1 MGTKNESLFP
11 EIHALN
17 ESTVSQA
24 KWEADTFLHCNKLQ
38 ILCSWRSQLE
48 YWNKINYATSIWTQK
63 KEEIFW
69 KQNIEGTTRGTQY
82 RFASWKVRSPNHSLA
97 SCRKELLGWASV
109 AWGCLSSEDHSF
121 LPSQSMWFASPLLS
135 HPVKD
140 EQVSKAN
147 TKEHQLLAIEVD
159 G

>member
-1 MGTKNESLFP
+1 MNQLCPRLSEKLILSFIVTNSKYC
-11 EIHALN
+11 AL
-17 ESTVSQA
+17 EGAS
-24 KWEADTFLHCNKLQ
+24 CNTG
-38 ILCSWRSQLE
+38 
-48 YWNKINYATSIWTQK
+48 NKINYATSIWTQK

-109 AWGCLSSEDHSF
+109 AWGCLSSKDHSF
-121 LPSQSMWFASPLLS
+121 LPSQSMWFASTLLS